1 VVVLLLIAAGAV
13 AWVSSRSYGLEEGP
27 DGTVQVTNGLGW
39 NILGLDLS
47 RTWQETGI
55 DADTV
60 RAADPRALSTDIH
73 GQGEAVALAARLAW
87 SYGVPQP
94 PALEV
99 PEPRLPPSPDQPEST
114 PGTTTA
120 P

>member
-1 VVVLLLIAAGAV
+1 MAELVDA
-13 AWVSSRSYGLEEGP
+13 
-27 DGTVQVTNGLGW
+27 
-39 NILGLDLS
+39 
-47 RTWQETGI
+47 GI

-94 PALEV
+94 PPAQGS
-99 PEPRLPPSPDQPEST
+99 SPCAIGT
-114 PGTTTA
+114 PTSMQSPVAKITRA
-120 P
+120 SVSMVSAQ

>member
-1 VVVLLLIAAGAV
+1 V
-13 AWVSSRSYGLEEGP
+13 
-27 DGTVQVTNGLGW
+27 
-39 NILGLDLS
+39 
-47 RTWQETGI
+47 

-60 RAADPRALSTDIH
+60 RAAEPEALSTGVR

-94 PALEV
+94 PALEAP
-99 PEPRLPPSPDQPEST
+99 PEPAGPPTPNQPEST